1 MRNYYLAAAVV
12 LLIVAGGG
20 GYYLGTLNPQTI
32 FVKGVSNIENGV
44 AADADFSVFWET
56 WKRIMDNY
64 LRAPELK
71 NQDLVYGA
79 AGGLV
84 DGLKDPY
91 SSFLN
96 PSDSKKFGEDLGG
109 IFSGIGAE
117 IGIRNDFLVIVA
129 PLKNSPAEKA
139 GLLAADKILKIDDKI
154 TDGLAINEAVKL
166 IRGPKGTKVTL
177 NILRNGWEKPKD
189 FAIARDTI
197 SIPTIEWQMKE
208 GNLALIQLFNFNE
221 NAPAELSRV
230 MKEVLVKNPK
240 GLIFDLR
247 NNPGGF
253 LEGAVNVAGWF
264 LEKEKAVVTE
274 EFRSGRKNVFQTY
287 GNGAVKDLPLVIII
301 NQGTASASEIVAG
314 ALRDH
319 RGIKLIG
326 EKSFGKGTVQELQT
340 LRDGSTL
347 KITVAEWRMPK
358 GGLIEKN
365 GLKPDFEVKLTE
377 KDLETKKD
385 SQLEKAIEVL
395 KSEIK

>member
-1 MRNYYLAAAVV
+1 
-12 LLIVAGGG
+12 
-20 GYYLGTLNPQTI
+20 
-32 FVKGVSNIENGV
+32 
-44 AADADFSVFWET
+44 
-56 WKRIMDNY
+56 
-64 LRAPELK
+64 
-71 NQDLVYGA
+71 
-79 AGGLV
+79 
-84 DGLKDPY
+84 
-91 SSFLN
+91 
-96 PSDSKKFGEDLGG
+96 
-109 IFSGIGAE
+109 
-117 IGIRNDFLVIVA
+117 
-129 PLKNSPAEKA
+129 
-139 GLLAADKILKIDDKI
+139 
-154 TDGLAINEAVKL
+154 
-166 IRGPKGTKVTL
+166 
-177 NILRNGWEKPKD
+177 
-189 FAIARDTI
+189 
-197 SIPTIEWQMKE
+197 
-208 GNLALIQLFNFNE
+208 
-221 NAPAELSRV
+221 
-230 MKEVLVKNPK
+230 
-240 GLIFDLR
+240 
-247 NNPGGF
+247 
-253 LEGAVNVAGWF
+253 
-264 LEKEKAVVTE
+264 VVTE